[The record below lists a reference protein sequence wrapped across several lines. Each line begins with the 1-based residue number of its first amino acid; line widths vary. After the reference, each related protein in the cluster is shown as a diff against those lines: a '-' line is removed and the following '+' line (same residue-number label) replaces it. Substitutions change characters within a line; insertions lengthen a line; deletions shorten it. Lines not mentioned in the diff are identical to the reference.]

1 VVAIPFNP
9 FLAYRGEQQNTNR
22 QQAALANISL
32 PITEQHKMANAT
44 NQTNYQVIRTPGWVV
59 YGEYA
64 TPAEAQAAADAA
76 QKTDEGGNVFVHIP
90 EYEDEY
96 GLEHGIC
103 DGPFWHDGCQHDP
116 QEYVCSF
123 EHPTNEGTMEKF
135 DLYVFDQPRSG
146 QSVCMRYGNE
156 GYEYISPGSVADFL
170 RRSRGSEVYQRACSI
185 LLLVGAVKWKHKAR
199 EDAMS
204 VGRGATVYLVLE
216 SPSHQTVGVYADRE
230 TAEKEASRM
239 EAEHPFGEYYTV
251 YAHAVVPSPK

>member
-1 VVAIPFNP
+1 
-9 FLAYRGEQQNTNR
+9 
-22 QQAALANISL
+22 
-32 PITEQHKMANAT
+32 MANAT

-185 LLLVGAVKWKHKAR
+185 LLLVGAVKWKHKAQAAAVQIS
-199 EDAMS
+199 EQDA
-204 VGRGATVYLVLE
+204 RTVAMILQDLF
-216 SPSHQTVGVYADRE
+216 YANRFIDASKRASG
-230 TAEKEASRM
+230 AEKGTLDDKGQHMLVMAANETNAADLRRLLDTFKAAGGLPPGSEM
-239 EAEHPFGEYYTV
+239 VIA
-251 YAHAVVPSPK
+251 